1 MSSHA
6 LTTLFL
12 AALALTTT
20 LRVWLALRHL
30 GSVQAHRGA
39 VPAPFAAA
47 ITLEA
52 HQKAADYT
60 AARVKLG
67 LIDLGT
73 GTLFLL
79 WLTLGG
85 LMQRVFDAWAP
96 VFPGGGYGHGIAFLA
111 TLGLLGSLVDL
122 PFGLYRT
129 FVIEERFGFN
139 KMTLSLWLGDLL
151 KQGLLAA
158 AIGLPV
164 LFAVLWLMAR
174 MGELWWFWV
183 WSFWLGFNLLVL
195 LIYPSFIA
203 PLFNKF
209 TPLQDES
216 LARRIEALLTRCGFR
231 ASGLYVMDGSK
242 RSAHGNAYFTGFGAA
257 KRIVFFDTLL
267 EKLAP
272 EEVEAV
278 LAHELGHYKHRHI
291 WQRVAL
297 LGAISLGFLWG
308 LGYLIQQPWFFQGL
322 GMTSAGTAPAL
333 ALFSMAIPV
342 FTFPF
347 SPLMSQVSRCHEFQA
362 DAYAVRQTKA
372 ADLASAL
379 VKLYRDNAATLT
391 PESVHGVAAGTLIV
405 FVTWVAMV
413 ASPG

>member
-6 LTTLFL
+6 LTNLFL

-391 PESVHGVAAGTLIV
+391 PDSLYSTFHDSHPPAAVRIARLKEQ
-405 FVTWVAMV
+405 A
-413 ASPG
+413 

>member
-1 MSSHA
+1 MSPQA
-6 LTTLFL
+6 LTQTFL
-12 AALALTTT
+12 AAVGINTAL
-20 LRVWLALRHL
+20 RAWLALRHL
-30 GSVQAHRGA
+30 GSVQSHRGQ
-39 VPAPFAAA
+39 VPADFAAS
-47 ITLEA
+47 ISLEA

-60 AARVKLG
+60 SDRVKLG
-67 LIDLGT
+67 LVDLGV
-73 GTLFLL
+73 GTVFLL

-85 LMQRVFDAWAP
+85 LMQRVFDLWAP
-96 VFPGGGYGHGIAFLA
+96 ILPPGGYGHGIAFLA
-111 TLGLLGSLVDL
+111 TLGVLGFLVDL

-129 FVIEERFGFN
+129 FVVEQRFGFN
-139 KMTLSLWLGDLL
+139 KMTWGLWLGDLL
-151 KQGLLAA
+151 KQTLLAVL
-158 AIGLPV
+158 IGGPL
-164 LFAVLWLMAR
+164 LLAVLWLMGR

-183 WSFWLGFNLLVL
+183 WAFWLGINLLVL

-209 TPLQDES
+209 SPLADES
-216 LARRIEALLTRCGFR
+216 LARRIDALLARCGFR
-231 ASGLYVMDGSK
+231 SSGLFVMDGSK

-291 WQRVAL
+291 WQRVLL
-297 LGAISLGFLWG
+297 LGTISLGFLWG

-322 GMTSAGTAPAL
+322 GMSSSGTAPAL
-333 ALFSMAIPV
+333 ALFSMAVPV

-347 SPLMSQVSRCHEFQA
+347 APVMSQISRCHEFQA
-362 DAYAVRQTKA
+362 DAYAAAQTKA
-372 ADLASAL
+372 EDLVSAL

-391 PESVHGVAAGTLIV
+391 PDALYSLFHDSHPPAAVRIARLNDLK
-405 FVTWVAMV
+405 
-413 ASPG
+413 

>member
-1 MSSHA
+1 MTPVA
-6 LTTLFL
+6 LTKLFL
-12 AALALTTT
+12 AALALTTS

-30 GSVQAHRGA
+30 GSVQSHRGA

-67 LIDLGT
+67 LADLSI

-96 VFPGGGYGHGIAFLA
+96 VFPPGGYGHGIAFLA

-139 KMTLSLWLGDLL
+139 KMTPGLWIKDLA
-151 KQGLLAA
+151 KQLALTA

-183 WSFWLGFNLLVL
+183 WCFWLGFNLLVL
-195 LIYPSFIA
+195 LVYPSFIA

-209 TPLQDES
+209 TPLTDDK
-216 LARRIEALLTRCGFR
+216 LAQRIEALLARCGFR
-231 ASGLYVMDGSK
+231 VSGLYVMDGSK

-267 EKLAP
+267 EKLSP

-297 LGAISLGFLWG
+297 LGAISLGFLAA
-308 LGYLIQQPWFFQGL
+308 LGYLIQEAWFFQGL
-322 GMTSAGTAPAL
+322 GMASMGTAPAL

-372 ADLASAL
+372 EDLASAL

-391 PESVHGVAAGTLIV
+391 PDPLYSTFHDSHPPAAVRIARLKQ
-405 FVTWVAMV
+405 A
-413 ASPG
+413 